1 MENYV
6 IINTDEN
13 DFLKDPFDDTSLIKL
28 EAIKIDKNFNE
39 LDRFFEYIK
48 PKKELSKEIE
58 DITGITNTMLK
69 EKGISLKEALEKFLD
84 FKKDSSWIIG
94 YYADW
99 DMSLVVKRIYETK
112 IEDNNI
118 MNFISLRDYIECK
131 TDLRK
136 KVKSLKFDNV
146 ANYYNIKY
154 NDLEKEWLDIT
165 ISLLKILVKK
175 ENVETIEDFKEKN
188 IPKFLFQGLSKRS
201 TQETLFERYPACKDL
216 YSIRI
221 PVLLEKKGSIKK
233 KKKIEISKSNIK
245 GQQEEKQL
253 SKRSTKVKVR
263 FHHGK
268 DEFAIRNIEFID
280 KTPDRKVSYVTAYN
294 AINRYET
301 TFYELILF
309 RKWGAQ
315 IIDDFIYINDNNID
329 YIDFYFIR
337 KDIKDKELLESLKN
351 NISCLDKCERNLR
364 YDGTLKELKEH
375 CKELGKDNL
384 NKIIE
389 HIKIKK
395 RKK

>member
-6 IINTDEN
+6 IINTEEN
-13 DFLKDPFDDTSLIKL
+13 GFLKDPFDDTSLIKL

-99 DMSLVVKRIYETK
+99 DMSLVVKGIYETK

-146 ANYYNIKY
+146 VNYYNIKY

-188 IPKFLFQGLSKRS
+188 IPKFLFQG
-201 TQETLFERYPACKDL
+201 
-216 YSIRI
+216 
-221 PVLLEKKGSIKK
+221 
-233 KKKIEISKSNIK
+233 
-245 GQQEEKQL
+245 L

-315 IIDDFIYINDNNID
+315 IIDDFI
-329 YIDFYFIR
+329 
-337 KDIKDKELLESLKN
+337 
-351 NISCLDKCERNLR
+351 
-364 YDGTLKELKEH
+364 
-375 CKELGKDNL
+375 
-384 NKIIE
+384 
-389 HIKIKK
+389 
-395 RKK
+395 

>member
-6 IINTDEN
+6 IINTEEN
-13 DFLKDPFDDTSLIKL
+13 GFLKDPFDDTSLIKL

-48 PKKELSKEIE
+48 PKKELSKQIE
-58 DITGITNTMLK
+58 DVTGITNTMLK

-99 DMSLVVKRIYETK
+99 DMSLVVKGIYETK

-146 ANYYNIKY
+146 VNYYNIKY

-188 IPKFLFQGLSKRS
+188 IPKFLFQG
-201 TQETLFERYPACKDL
+201 
-216 YSIRI
+216 
-221 PVLLEKKGSIKK
+221 
-233 KKKIEISKSNIK
+233 
-245 GQQEEKQL
+245 L

-329 YIDFYFIR
+329 YIDYYFIR